1 MEEASKCKCLED
13 EVITDARRPLYQ
25 VSHVYCNH

>member
-25 VSHVYCNH
+25 ASHIHSNP